1 MSAAP
6 HENRAHAKLSPSAAH
21 RWMECPGSIAACAG
35 IPSTSSIFADEGT
48 AAHTLCETCLR
59 DNLDADVMIGSM
71 IPVGAAEYPVTEEMA
86 ESVQAYLDYVRP
98 LCEGAE
104 VEIEAKLDLSYIPGM
119 AFGTG
124 DFCAFNPTTGAL
136 DIVDFKY
143 GRGVKVHAKE
153 NPQLLVYALG
163 VAKRFHNRGVK
174 MIRLSIIQ
182 PRVQGPVDEP
192 YVLDAVE
199 LLDFEADLIDAAART
214 MKPDAPLKA
223 GEWCKFCPA
232 APRCKAFADAALAVA
247 SEAFADYSSEPVLD
261 DVALLDSDELAAALR
276 RAGILKAWL
285 KRMEEFAHAEAMAG
299 RVPTG
304 FKLVPKRAS
313 RVWKDP
319 TAPPAELMKIF
330 PDPSILWEDPKF
342 KSPAQVEA
350 LMPGKNKAA
359 RAAALAA
366 YTEKVS
372 SGTNLVPDEDP
383 RDPARPKAEDVFE

>member
-1 MSAAP
+1 VSAAP

-35 IPSTSSIFADEGT
+35 IPSTSSVFADEGT

-59 DNLDADVMIGSM
+59 DNLDADAMIGSM
-71 IPVGAAEYPVTEEMA
+71 IPVGDSEYPVTEEMA

-98 LCEGAE
+98 LYEGAE

-124 DFCAFNPTTGAL
+124 DFCAFNPGSGAL

-143 GRGVKVHAKE
+143 GRGVKVHAKD

-174 MIRLSIIQ
+174 KVRLTIIQ
-182 PRVQGPVDEP
+182 PRVQGPVDLP
-192 YVLDAVE
+192 YELDAVA
-199 LLDFEADLIDAAART
+199 LLDFEADLIEAAART
-214 MKPDAPLKA
+214 MKPDAPRKA

-232 APRCKAFADAALAVA
+232 APGCKAFADAALAVA
-247 SEAFADYSSEPVLD
+247 SEAFADYSTEPVLD
-261 DVALLDSDELAAALR
+261 DVAQLDADELAAALR
-276 RAGILKAWL
+276 RVGVLKSWL
-285 KRMEEFAHAEAMAG
+285 KRMEEHAHAEAMAG
-299 RVPTG
+299 RLPTG
-304 FKLVPKRAS
+304 FKLVPKRAT
-313 RVWKDP
+313 RKWLNAE
-319 TAPPAELMKIF
+319 TPPAELM
-330 PDPSILWEDPKF
+330 DLLGADALYSAPKL
-342 KSPAQVEA
+342 KSPAEVEP

-359 RAAALAA
+359 RAAALADF
-366 YTEKVS
+366 TEKVS

-383 RDPARPKAEDVFE
+383 RAPARPKAEDVFL